1 MKGKFIVLEGIDGAG
16 KGVQMK
22 ALKKFL
28 EDEKATFYKFP
39 DERSMYGKIIKSFLA
54 GKVNMSPREQVMVY
68 LTDMLNKKESIE
80 EELSQGHIVIADRYF
95 TSTIAYQ
102 AENKRDEKF
111 ISDIISLLDLPI
123 PNRIIFLDIDP
134 RESFRRRRKRDVLEK
149 DIKFLYKVRESYMR
163 MIKRGFPCPDWRL
176 IDGNNPVKEITR
188 EILRQI

>member
-28 EDEKATFYKFP
+28 GDEKVTFYKFP

-80 EELSQGHIVIADRYF
+80 EELSKGHTVIAV
-95 TSTIAYQ
+95 I
-102 AENKRDEKF
+102 
-111 ISDIISLLDLPI
+111 
-123 PNRIIFLDIDP
+123 
-134 RESFRRRRKRDVLEK
+134 
-149 DIKFLYKVRESYMR
+149 
-163 MIKRGFPCPDWRL
+163 
-176 IDGNNPVKEITR
+176 
-188 EILRQI
+188 